1 MTFHIGSQSGGT
13 FNNVA
18 GSQHITGGQQTHVT
32 SVPAQEALRELR
44 QALATVRL
52 DSRTV
57 ARVDAELTE
66 IENAVQP
73 ERPDRDRA
81 ARATERLTG
90 LLTAAGAFVTAGGA
104 LIRPLQALATW
115 LGPLGQQVLA
125 MIPGLR

>member
-1 MTFHIGSQSGGT
+1 MPF
-13 FNNVA
+13 V
-18 GSQHITGGQQTHVT
+18 V
-32 SVPAQEALRELR
+32 VPAPGAQPARRIEIGPAGLLLGRGHACDVQLR